1 MRIIKHGDRNE
12 LKEFY
17 FECGNCG
24 CCFVANVR
32 ECSAHFYMNEIYHI
46 CRCPECQTKVHESD
60 AANVLKEVD

>member
-1 MRIIKHGDRNE
+1 MRIIKHGDCNE
-12 LKEFY
+12 LQEFY
-17 FECGNCG
+17 FACGNCG

-32 ECSAHFYMNEIYHI
+32 ECSSHFYMNENYHT

>member
-24 CCFVANVR
+24 CCFVANV
-32 ECSAHFYMNEIYHI
+32 
-46 CRCPECQTKVHESD
+46 CRCPECQALVHESD

>member
-17 FECGNCG
+17 FKCGNCG
-24 CCFVANVR
+24 CCFVANVC
-32 ECSAHFYMNEIYHI
+32 ECSVHFYTNEIYHT
-46 CRCPECQTKVHESD
+46 CRCPECQTKVHESG